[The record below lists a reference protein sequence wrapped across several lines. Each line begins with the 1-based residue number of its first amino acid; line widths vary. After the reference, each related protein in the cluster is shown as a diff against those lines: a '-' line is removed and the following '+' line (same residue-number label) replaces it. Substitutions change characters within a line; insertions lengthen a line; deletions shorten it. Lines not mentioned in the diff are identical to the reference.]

1 MEDSPTAHQPAN
13 NALTEL
19 ARFGDGFDN
28 PGMDKPKPRRWFR
41 FSLRTMFV
49 LVTVVCV
56 WLGYQ
61 LNWIR
66 ERREV
71 LSSGEVAVL
80 HRLNSEG
87 GAPRSLWLFG
97 ERGYSILACSK
108 NVDKEAIERLFP
120 ESTIYFFE

>member
-1 MEDSPTAHQPAN
+1 
-13 NALTEL
+13 
-19 ARFGDGFDN
+19 
-28 PGMDKPKPRRWFR
+28 MDKPNPRRWFR

-66 ERREV
+66 QRREV
-71 LSSGEVAVL
+71 LNSGEFLGFQEVDRESRPPSL
-80 HRLNSEG
+80 
-87 GAPRSLWLFG
+87 LWLFG
-97 ERGYSILACSK
+97 ERGYSALACSK